1 MSRPMPQFLVRLNER
16 YAALSVREK
25 RLVAAALII
34 VPLLVCYS
42 LLIDPQFARAKALGS
57 SIVQQSGALT
67 ELQGQVVT
75 LQQQLQIDPDAGAK
89 AELASLKLEQERLDG
104 ELRKLGKTLVRPEE
118 MNGLLESLLAR
129 HAGLRLLSLK
139 TMAPQSV
146 LGASTVATD
155 KGADK
160 APPAKLE
167 ARSFDLYRHGV
178 EIRLEGSFSE
188 LQAYLVQ
195 LEALQKRLL
204 WGQLQYKVT
213 EYPTAEMSLMVYT
226 LSPDRTWLAL

>member
-1 MSRPMPQFLVRLNER
+1 MSRPLPQFLVSLNAR
-16 YAALSVREK
+16 YAALSVRER
-25 RLVAAALII
+25 RLVAVALVI
-34 VPLLVCYS
+34 VPLIVVYS
-42 LLIDPQFARAKALGS
+42 LLIDPQFARAKALGR

-67 ELQGQVVT
+67 EMQGQVAT

-104 ELRKLGKTLVRPEE
+104 ELRKLNKTLVRPEE

-139 TMAPQSV
+139 TLAPQSV
-146 LGASTVATD
+146 LGAKEAA
-155 KGADK
+155 ADK
-160 APPAKLE
+160 AVAAKVE

-178 EIRLEGSFSE
+178 EIRLEGSFAE

-195 LEALQKRLL
+195 LEALQERLL

-213 EYPTAEMSLMVYT
+213 AYPTAEMSLMVYT

>member
-1 MSRPMPQFLVRLNER
+1 MSRPLPQFLVSLNAR

-25 RLVAAALII
+25 RLVAAAVVI

-42 LLIDPQFARAKALGS
+42 LLIDPQFARAKALGR
-57 SIVQQSGALT
+57 SIVQQSAALT
-67 ELQGQVVT
+67 ELQGQAVT

-104 ELRKLGKTLVRPEE
+104 ELRKLNKTLVRPEE

-139 TMAPQSV
+139 TLAPQSV
-146 LGASTVATD
+146 LGASNVAT
-155 KGADK
+155 DK
-160 APPAKLE
+160 APPAKVE

-178 EIRLEGSFSE
+178 EIRLEGSFGE

-195 LEALQKRLL
+195 LEALQQRLL

>member
-1 MSRPMPQFLVRLNER
+1 M
-16 YAALSVREK
+16 
-25 RLVAAALII
+25 
-34 VPLLVCYS
+34 
-42 LLIDPQFARAKALGS
+42 
-57 SIVQQSGALT
+57 
-67 ELQGQVVT
+67 QGQVAT

-104 ELRKLGKTLVRPEE
+104 ELRKLNKTLVRPEE

-139 TMAPQSV
+139 TLAPQSV
-146 LGASTVATD
+146 LGAKEAA
-155 KGADK
+155 ADK
-160 APPAKLE
+160 AVAAKVE

-178 EIRLEGSFSE
+178 EIRLEGSFAE

-195 LEALQKRLL
+195 LEALQERLL

-213 EYPTAEMSLMVYT
+213 AYPTAEMSLMVYT

>member
-1 MSRPMPQFLVRLNER
+1 MSRPLPQFLVSLNAR
-16 YAALSVREK
+16 YAALSVRER
-25 RLVAAALII
+25 RLVAVALVI
-34 VPLLVCYS
+34 VPLIVVYS
-42 LLIDPQFARAKALGS
+42 LLIDPQFARAKALGR

-67 ELQGQVVT
+67 ELQGQVAT

-104 ELRKLGKTLVRPEE
+104 ELRKLNKTLVRPEE

-139 TMAPQSV
+139 TLAPQSV
-146 LGASTVATD
+146 LGAKEAA
-155 KGADK
+155 ADK
-160 APPAKLE
+160 AVAAKVE

-178 EIRLEGSFSE
+178 EIRLEGSFAE

-195 LEALQKRLL
+195 LEALQERLL

-213 EYPTAEMSLMVYT
+213 AYPTAEMSLMVYT

>member
-1 MSRPMPQFLVRLNER
+1 MSRPLPQFFVRLNAR
-16 YAALSVREK
+16 YAALSIREK
-25 RLVAAALII
+25 RLVAAALVI
-34 VPLLVCYS
+34 VPLIVCYS
-42 LLIDPQFARAKALGS
+42 LLVDPQFARAKALGR
-57 SIVQQSGALT
+57 SIVQQSAALT
-67 ELQGQVVT
+67 EMQGQLAT

-104 ELRKLGKTLVRPEE
+104 ELRKLNKTLVRPEE

-139 TMAPQSV
+139 TLAPQSV
-146 LGASTVATD
+146 LGD
-155 KGADK
+155 KEAAADK
-160 APPAKLE
+160 AGAGKAE

-178 EIRLEGSFSE
+178 EIRLEGNFGE

-204 WGQLQYKVT
+204 WGQLQYKVA
-213 EYPTAEMSLMVYT
+213 EYPKAEMSLMVYT
-226 LSPDRTWLAL
+226 LSPERTWLAL

>member
-1 MSRPMPQFLVRLNER
+1 MSLALPRFMVQLNAR

-25 RLVAAALII
+25 RLVALALVI
-34 VPLLVCYS
+34 VPLIVCYS
-42 LLIDPQFARAKALGS
+42 LLIDPQFARAAALGR

-67 ELQGQVVT
+67 EMQAQVAN

-104 ELRKLGKTLVRPEE
+104 ELRKLNKTLVRPEE

-139 TMAPQSV
+139 TLAPQSV
-146 LGASTVATD
+146 LG
-155 KGADK
+155 DK
-160 APPAKLE
+160 AGAAKAE

-178 EIRLEGSFSE
+178 EIRLEGSFGE

-195 LEALQKRLL
+195 LEAPQQRLL

-213 EYPTAEMSLMVYT
+213 EYPKAEMSLMVYT